1 MNTPSRTKPKP
12 AYFLSLE
19 VENVRCFGKP
29 QTLDLSDG
37 NAKPR
42 QWNVILGNNGVGKTT
57 LLRSLVAVSSL
68 EETSK
73 LYNSKPWNVEP
84 GNNYSQLVYEELVST
99 WDPRRNNKAGLTKLT
114 VSFSSGSAI
123 KEMTDRVT
131 NHRIYFWFEKT
142 QGYTLETKIA
152 YGGLICYAYGAG
164 RKMGSTQLSKREKTS
179 NYETLFNDNAVL
191 LNPEE
196 WLLNAEFSS
205 LKGDSKSKKYLEAV
219 QHTLLAILPEVEGFR
234 SESEG
239 VFDKRILFKTPFG
252 EVPFTE
258 LSLGYQTMTA
268 WLVDFTVRLF
278 ERYPDSPN
286 PLAQPAI
293 LLIDEIDLHLHP
305 KWQRQLTGFL
315 TKTFPNT
322 QFIVTAHSPLIV
334 QEAADANVFVLKRE
348 GDEVIIEKDPV
359 NVHNW
364 RIDQI
369 LTSDLFGLEGARSR
383 ETEQTLDR
391 RRELLRKDKLTAKE
405 KAELKRLE
413 EGMGEIPVA
422 ETPEAIR
429 AMDII
434 QKAAKR
440 IKP

>member
-1 MNTPSRTKPKP
+1 M
-12 AYFLSLE
+12 
-19 VENVRCFGKP
+19 
-29 QTLDLSDG
+29 
-37 NAKPR
+37 
-42 QWNVILGNNGVGKTT
+42 
-57 LLRSLVAVSSL
+57 
-68 EETSK
+68 
-73 LYNSKPWNVEP
+73 
-84 GNNYSQLVYEELVST
+84 
-99 WDPRRNNKAGLTKLT
+99 
-114 VSFSSGSAI
+114 
-123 KEMTDRVT
+123 
-131 NHRIYFWFEKT
+131 
-142 QGYTLETKIA
+142 
-152 YGGLICYAYGAG
+152 GA
-164 RKMGSTQLSKREKTS
+164 TQLSKREKTA

-196 WLLNAEFSS
+196 WLLNADFSS
-205 LKGDSKSKKYLEAV
+205 LKGDPKSKRYLEAV

-234 SESEG
+234 SETEG

-258 LSLGYQTMTA
+258 LSLGYQTMIA

-286 PLAQPAI
+286 PLAEPAI
-293 LLIDEIDLHLHP
+293 LLVDEIDLHLHP
-305 KWQRQLTGFL
+305 TWQRQLTGFL

-322 QFIVTAHSPLIV
+322 QFVVTAHSPLIV
-334 QEAADANVFVLKRE
+334 QEAADANVFVLKRK

-383 ETEQTLDR
+383 EAEQTLDR

-413 EGMGEIPVA
+413 EDMGEIPVA

-440 IKP
+440 IQP

>member
-1 MNTPSRTKPKP
+1 MNTPSHTKPKP

-37 NAKPR
+37 NGKPR
-42 QWNVILGNNGVGKTT
+42 QWNVILGNNGTGKTT
-57 LLRSLVAVSSL
+57 LLRSLVAVSAPGEAHDNTSYPILSYNYTKHVIDLISEFGWKPKRTNSTAGYKTRVWYKSGLTFSNAHQKSLDLMLEIESL
-68 EETSK
+68 ENSLSFITSGA
-73 LYNSKPWNVEP
+73 SVEH
-84 GNNYSQLVYEELVST
+84 S
-99 WDPRRNNKAGLTKLT
+99 GLL
-114 VSFSSGSAI
+114 
-123 KEMTDRVT
+123 
-131 NHRIYFWFEKT
+131 
-142 QGYTLETKIA
+142 
-152 YGGLICYAYGAG
+152 CYAYGAG
-164 RKMGSTQLSKREKTS
+164 RKMGATQLSKREKTA

-205 LKGDSKSKKYLEAV
+205 LKGDPKSKRYLEAV

-252 EVPFTE
+252 EVPFTD
-258 LSLGYQTMTA
+258 LSLGYQTMIA

-286 PLAQPAI
+286 PLAEPAI
-293 LLIDEIDLHLHP
+293 LLVDEIDLHLHP

-315 TKTFPNT
+315 TKIFPNT

-348 GDEVIIEKDPV
+348 GDEVTIEKDPV

-391 RRELLRKDKLTAKE
+391 RRELLRKDKRTAKE
-405 KAELKRLE
+405 EAELKRLE
-413 EGMGEIPVA
+413 EGMSEIPVA

-440 IKP
+440 IQP